1 MTRKTWIRAASAVTL
16 LYAIGHSAGYP
27 WTPVVGPRE
36 AAVIQGMKSLTVKVG
51 GASRSYWDFYEGFG
65 IALGALLLFQA
76 IVLWQ
81 LAAVA
86 GSEWGRVRA
95 ILLSFGAAFV
105 VNAVIVAKYF
115 FALPLILALSIVAC
129 LAAAALS
136 R

>member
-1 MTRKTWIRAASAVTL
+1 MTRKIWIRAASVVTL

-27 WTPVVGPRE
+27 WTPVHGPRE
-36 AAVIQGMKSLTVKVG
+36 AAVIDGMKSLTLRAI
-51 GASRSYWDFYEGFG
+51 GANRSYWDFYQGFG

-76 IVLWQ
+76 VVLWQ

-86 GSEWGRVRA
+86 ESEWGRVRA
-95 ILLSFGAAFV
+95 ILLTFAAAFA

-115 FALPLILALSIVAC
+115 FALPLILALAIVGC